1 MMQTG
6 YLFGGWQLA
15 RAAEVA
21 QQRLA
26 DGADD
31 PFSAQ
36 GRHGAF
42 LRRGPAAALRGIQ
55 PARSTAPAAY
65 PHGLRVDWL

>member
-21 QQRLA
+21 QQRLPTA
-26 DGADD
+26 ATI
-31 PFSAQ
+31 PSTSA
-36 GRHGAF
+36 RSRRRV

-55 PARSTAPAAY
+55 PARSTAPRARLMDYA
-65 PHGLRVDWL
+65 VDWL